1 MSPPVTMNT
10 LHAGQQVMIERVE
23 NLKSDLNTKHSQNR
37 KDIHDIKGEVEDVKN
52 QIWML
57 KLKLAAYA
65 AGGSIGGGSIA
76 AVIIKIV
83 EHYWKT

>member
-1 MSPPVTMNT
+1 MSPPVTLGT
-10 LHAGQQVMIERVE
+10 LHSGQQVMIERVE
-23 NLKSDLNTKHSQNR
+23 NLKTDLNTKHSQNR
-37 KDIHDIKGEVEDVKN
+37 RDIHDIKNEVQEVKD

-76 AVIIKIV
+76 AIIIKVI
-83 EHYWKT
+83 EHYWKS

>member
-1 MSPPVTMNT
+1 MSPPVTLGT

-37 KDIHDIKGEVEDVKN
+37 KDIHDIRSEVQEVQQ

-76 AVIIKIV
+76 AVIIKV
-83 EHYWKT
+83 MEHYWKS